1 VTVFALLPLLI
12 LVIAL
17 ADVITRQDW
26 QVKHLPKLVWVLLI
40 VFLPLVGSILWFAV
54 GREWGGMS
62 VRIVRPSS
70 SSAPAPSASASA
82 SRTELELA
90 ALEDEI
96 AADRIRRLEAELEAK
111 RRERG
116 E

>member
-1 VTVFALLPLLI
+1 MTVFALLPLLI

-54 GREWGGMS
+54 GREWGGTTIR
-62 VRIVRPSS
+62 VAPSS
-70 SSAPAPSASASA
+70 TSAPAPSR

-96 AADRIRRLEAELEAK
+96 AADRIRRLEAELEAR

>member
-1 VTVFALLPLLI
+1 MTLFALLPLLI

-54 GREWGGMS
+54 GREWGGTT

-70 SSAPAPSASASA
+70 PQASAPSPSV
-82 SRTELELA
+82 SRTEVELA

-96 AADRIRRLEAELEAK
+96 AADRIRRLEAELEAR